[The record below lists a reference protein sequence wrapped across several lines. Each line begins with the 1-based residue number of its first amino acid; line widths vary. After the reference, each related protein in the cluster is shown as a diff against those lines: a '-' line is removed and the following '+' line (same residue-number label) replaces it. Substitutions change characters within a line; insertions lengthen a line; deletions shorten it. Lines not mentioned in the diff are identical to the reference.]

1 MYRLWFN
8 ALSISLVALLAV
20 GCGSEPKRGERRDEG
35 DEKQATITQK
45 GSDTMILLCQKWSEK
60 FAVAHKNIRI
70 QATGGG
76 SGTGISALINGTT
89 DIATASRPMKPAE
102 REQVKAKYQTDVV
115 EIPVA
120 RDAIAIYVSKENPI
134 DSLTIAQLSG
144 IYSGTIKNWKEIGG
158 PDAPIILYGRENSSG
173 TYEFFKEHVL
183 NKGDFPSN
191 TQTLQGTA
199 AIVSAVGKD
208 PKGIGYG
215 GAAYTASGVKQV
227 KLAGEKGGAMIPT
240 VENVKDNSYALSRN
254 LYFYLRQ
261 TPSGDLKTYVDWVLG
276 PEGQAA
282 VTEAGEY
289 FPL

>member
-1 MYRLWFN
+1 M
-8 ALSISLVALLAV
+8 AI
-20 GCGSEPKRGERRDEG
+20 GCGSERKRGEKPEG
-35 DEKQATITQK
+35 EEKKQTTITEK
-45 GSDTMILLCQKWSEK
+45 GSDTMILLCQKWAEK
-60 FAVAHKNIRI
+60 FGASHPDIQI

-76 SGTGISALINGTT
+76 SGTGISALINNTT

-102 REQVKAKYQTDVV
+102 RDQVKAKFNTEVV

-120 RDAIAIYVSKENPI
+120 RDAIAIYVSKDNPV
-134 DSLTIAQLSG
+134 DSLTMAQLKG
-144 IYSGTIKNWKEIGG
+144 IYLGQIKNWKEVGG
-158 PDAPIILYGRENSSG
+158 PDASIILYGRENSSG

-183 NKGDFPSN
+183 DKADFPAN

-227 KLAGEKGGAMIPT
+227 KLAGAKGGAMIPT
-240 VENVKDNSYALSRN
+240 PENVKDNSYALSRN
-254 LYFYLRQ
+254 LYFYLRDK
-261 TPSGDLKTYVDWVLG
+261 PSGALKTYIDWVIG
-276 PEGQAA
+276 AEGQAA

>member
-1 MYRLWFN
+1 MYRFWFN
-8 ALSISLVALLAV
+8 ALSVSLVGLMAI
-20 GCGSEPKRGERRDEG
+20 GCGSDRKRGEKADG
-35 DEKQATITQK
+35 DEKKQVTITEK
-45 GSDTMILLCQKWSEK
+45 GSDTMILLCQKWAEK
-60 FAVAHKNIRI
+60 FGATHPDIQI

-76 SGTGISALINGTT
+76 SGTGISALINNTT

-102 REQVKAKYQTDVV
+102 REQIKAKFNSEVV
-115 EIPVA
+115 EFAVA
-120 RDAIAIYVSKENPI
+120 RDAIAIYVSRDNPV
-134 DSLTIAQLSG
+134 DSLSMAQLRD
-144 IYSGTIKNWKEIGG
+144 IYLGKTKNWKDVGG

-183 NKGDFPSN
+183 EKADFPSN

-227 KLAGEKGGAMIPT
+227 KLAGKQGSAMIPT
-240 VENVKDNSYALSRN
+240 LENVKDNSYALSRN
-254 LYFYLRQ
+254 LYFYLREKP
-261 TPSGDLKTYVDWVLG
+261 TGALDTYIEWVLG

-282 VTEAGEY
+282 VKEAGEY